1 MNQEYTDYVDD
12 EARQQSMSM
21 QNEQDHRE
29 YGLNFNSVHH
39 LFSHLYLFR

>member
-1 MNQEYTDYVDD
+1 MMNQEYADYVDD

-29 YGLNFNSVHH
+29 YSKNFQKSIALLPH
-39 LFSHLYLFR
+39 FYF